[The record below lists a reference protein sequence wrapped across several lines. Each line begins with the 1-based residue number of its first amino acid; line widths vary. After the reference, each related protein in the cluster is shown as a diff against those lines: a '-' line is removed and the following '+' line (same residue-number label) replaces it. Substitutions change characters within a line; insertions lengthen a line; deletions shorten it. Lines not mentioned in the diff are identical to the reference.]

1 MVCDSRE
8 QGNKGGAGPGAVM
21 PLVEL
26 LLLLLLAEPD
36 RQHSGPSSQP
46 PFPALIWGNSP
57 WLLGPYSLRP
67 CWERGRAYCPS

>member
-26 LLLLLLAEPD
+26 LLLLLLAEPAAQ
-36 RQHSGPSSQP
+36 RPQQPASLSSTNLGELSLAPGALQP
-46 PFPALIWGNSP
+46 AP
-57 WLLGPYSLRP
+57 LLGKRQSLL
-67 CWERGRAYCPS
+67 S

>member
-26 LLLLLLAEPD
+26 LLPRVGAGRARPAAQRPQQPASLSSTNLGELSLAP
-36 RQHSGPSSQP
+36 GALQP
-46 PFPALIWGNSP
+46 AP
-57 WLLGPYSLRP
+57 LLGKRQSLL
-67 CWERGRAYCPS
+67 S